1 MNECRPRFPEH
12 IQCASVSFPI
22 KKAKRMRR
30 FQGGASEVLIDNDGQ
45 NESSCIVFDADCARY
60 NSGASDL
67 ARTEVLIVGLDSIRK
82 EGVVFISLKHD
93 L

>member
-1 MNECRPRFPEH
+1 MNESPRFATY
-12 IQCASVSFPI
+12 IQCASVSFFI
-22 KKAKRMRR
+22 KKAKHLRR

-67 ARTEVLIVGLDSIRK
+67 ARTEVLIIGLDSIRK
-82 EGVVFISLKHD
+82 EGVVLISFKND